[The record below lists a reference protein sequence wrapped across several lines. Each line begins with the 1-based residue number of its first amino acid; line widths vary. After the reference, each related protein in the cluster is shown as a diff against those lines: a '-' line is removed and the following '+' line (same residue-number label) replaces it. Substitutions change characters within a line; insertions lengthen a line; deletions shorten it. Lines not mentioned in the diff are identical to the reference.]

1 MRNVFSLTTEN
12 VLSYYRMCSH
22 ADAATGAVTIKY
34 DGPEKLTFGIQL
46 TLQDDERVKSVTF
59 V

>member
-1 MRNVFSLTTEN
+1 
-12 VLSYYRMCSH
+12 MCSH